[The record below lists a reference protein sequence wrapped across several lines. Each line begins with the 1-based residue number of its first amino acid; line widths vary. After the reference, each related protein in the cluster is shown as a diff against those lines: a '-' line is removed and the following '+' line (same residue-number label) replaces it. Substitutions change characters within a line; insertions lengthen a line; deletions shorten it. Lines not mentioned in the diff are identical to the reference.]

1 MEQKHVLAW
10 PRAAGSTMGPQAVPP
25 GLGPVRAVGSKL
37 LAEIWGTAYTRA
49 TGNLRLYLTN
59 RAASSNPTRP
69 GRAVLVTE
77 PGTANDSSRT
87 RQTAG
92 KTRITDPAP

>member
-25 GLGPVRAVGSKL
+25 GLCPGLRSRQQVAGRGVATRLHRGNQHPAVIPDQPRCKL
-37 LAEIWGTAYTRA
+37 KPNPARPLQLA
-49 TGNLRLYLTN
+49 
-59 RAASSNPTRP
+59 
-69 GRAVLVTE
+69 TE
-77 PGTANDSSRT
+77 PGMANDSRRT